1 MALVASLVA
10 AVVSGVFSR
19 QLGTRWRSRGRANF
33 AMLAWSIA
41 LALFCVASLALAV
54 GAWFGFSEPLFRI
67 FYLFGAV
74 LNVAWLALGSVV
86 VNSRDRVTSRL
97 TGVVT
102 LLTALAFYPSAMEL
116 DPLAL
121 VGATFGTVWALLL
134 LDGDQDRLRVGSAC
148 LVVAFSALA
157 VITVLPTPFTAA
169 LPASGLPEGSEVL
182 PAHVRAFAVGGNA
195 IGSIIVIVGA
205 VIAVGR
211 LLWQFADRGDREAV
225 AETSRRRPVDAMAA
239 GILSGW
245 RALGPA
251 GMRDLA
257 TGNLFIAG
265 GVAIAAGSGG
275 MFSFLGDTT
284 AHAVGIAL
292 GVIVMQR
299 GFERTTR
306 PRAPVPD
313 PTSPPVTRVL
323 E

>member
-10 AVVSGVFSR
+10 AGVSAVFGH
-19 QLGTRWRSRGRANF
+19 QLGSRWRSGGRVNP

-41 LALFCVASLALAV
+41 LAMFCVASFALAL
-54 GAWFGFSEPLFRI
+54 GAWAGFSRPLFRM

-74 LNVAWLALGSVV
+74 LNVAWLALGSVL
-86 VNSRDRVTSRL
+86 VNSRDRTTSRL
-97 TGVVT
+97 TGVAT
-102 LLTALAFYPSAMEL
+102 ALTAAGFLSSAREL

-121 VGATFGTVWALLL
+121 VGFVFGTLWALLL
-134 LDGDQDRLRVGSAC
+134 LDGHRDRLRTGSVA
-148 LVVAFSALA
+148 LVLAFTFLA
-157 VITVLPTPFTAA
+157 VMTVLPAPFTTA
-169 LPASGLPEGSEVL
+169 LPVAGLPEGSEVL

-211 LLWQFADRGDREAV
+211 LLWQFADRHDLATV
-225 AETSRRRPVDAMAA
+225 AATSRRRPVGALAA

-257 TGNLFIAG
+257 TGNLFIAL
-265 GVAIAAGSGG
+265 GVAIAAGSGS

-284 AHAVGIAL
+284 AHAVGIAI
-292 GVIVMQR
+292 GVVVMQR
-299 GFERTTR
+299 GFDRTTR
-306 PRAPVPD
+306 PRTPVVD
-313 PTSPPVTRVL
+313 PAAAPVTRVL